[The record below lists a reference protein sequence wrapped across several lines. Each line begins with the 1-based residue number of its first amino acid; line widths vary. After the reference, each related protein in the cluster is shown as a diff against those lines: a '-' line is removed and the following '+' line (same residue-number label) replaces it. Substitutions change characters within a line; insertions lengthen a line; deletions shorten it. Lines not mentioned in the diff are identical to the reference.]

1 MKNSFRRNLPHIAAV
16 GIFLLISVVY
26 FYPAIN
32 GFELRQPD
40 IVHFKGM
47 AKEIFEFRNFYGEEP
62 LWTNSMFGGMPAFQ
76 ISVYYPNDILGL
88 IDTVVSLGLPRPINY
103 LFLYLIGFYFLLVAL
118 KVRPWL
124 AVVGAIAFAFSSYY
138 FIILEAGHNS
148 KAHAIAYMAPTL
160 AGIIWAYRGRLLL
173 GAGITAL
180 FLALQISANHVQ
192 ITYYFG
198 ILVMFFVVAKLV
210 QAIRLKRMPV
220 FITSTLVLIAAAT
233 IALLSN
239 ANGLWNTYEYSKH
252 TTRGKTELTIGP
264 DGAPNHHI
272 KTGGLDRDYVT
283 QWSQGVGESW
293 TFLIPNAYGGG
304 SGVFRP
310 DQIKGVDPAMQQTLL
325 QSNTYWG
332 DQPFTSGPVYMG
344 AAVILLFLLGA
355 FFIRSPLKWALVATT
370 VLTIALAWGKN
381 FPGLTNFFL
390 DVIPGYNKFRAVTII
405 LAITEMAVPLLGFV
419 FLKRLFLDRDIIEK
433 QKKKFLAVAGGLS
446 FILLL
451 FAITPESF
459 FSFLSGRE
467 AEMINAELSGQNAGE
482 ALRYSESLIDARASL
497 FQADAWRS
505 FFFVLITGGLVWF
518 FVKRKLKESG
528 FIIALGIIILID
540 LWSVDK
546 RYLNNEKERGRYVM
560 WEQKDQA
567 GPAYTAQEA
576 DKYILNAE
584 MSLNPKV
591 ENAVDSLLRVFQED
605 VKSHPSRRVTE
616 EDKNDVMFAALR
628 FNTDYRVLTINN
640 PFADASVSYFHSSLG
655 GYHGA
660 KLKRIQELYDFYIGD
675 EIASLQAVLQD
686 KPTMASVDSVLSTMD
701 IINMMNV
708 KYLIYNPQAPP
719 LEDRYAYGG
728 AWFVRDVRIVDGA
741 DEEMRLLG
749 KINPHTEAL
758 VDERFSDQLS
768 GFVSNKGSGAEVEV
782 TKHLPNYIRYHSK
795 SDVDE
800 VVVFSEIY
808 YPEGWQAY
816 IDGKPVKHF
825 RTNYLLRGM
834 LVPAGEHTIEF
845 KFEPATYA
853 HASLV
858 STISGFALI
867 VLLVFALYKN
877 ITLTNNGE
885 ELEYYEG

>member
-1 MKNSFRRNLPHIAAV
+1 MKNTFRHNLPHIVAV
-16 GIFLLISVVY
+16 AIFVIIAVVY
-26 FYPAIN
+26 FFPAIN
-32 GFELRQPD
+32 GFGLRQPD
-40 IVHFKGM
+40 ILHFKGM
-47 AKEIFEFRNFYGEEP
+47 AKEIFEFRHFFGEEP

-76 ISVYYPNDILGL
+76 ISTYYPNDILGL
-88 IDTVVSLGLPRPINY
+88 IDTIMSLGLPRPINY
-103 LFLYLIGFYFLLVAL
+103 LFLYLIGFYILLSAL

-160 AGIIWAYRGRLLL
+160 AGIIWTYRGKLLL

-198 ILVMFFVVAKLV
+198 MLVMFFVVAKLV
-210 QAIRLKRMPV
+210 EAIRIKRIPV
-220 FITSTLVLIAAAT
+220 FITSTLVLVAAAM

-239 ANGLWNTYEYSKH
+239 ANVLWNTYEYSKH
-252 TTRGKTELTIGP
+252 TTRGKSELTIGP
-264 DGAPNHHI
+264 DGAPNHHNR
-272 KTGGLDRDYVT
+272 TGGLDRDYVT
-283 QWSQGVGESW
+283 QWSQGIGETW

-304 SGVFRP
+304 SGIFRP
-310 DQIKGVDPAMQQTLL
+310 DQVKGVDPLMQQTIL

-332 DQPFTSGPVYMG
+332 NQPFTSGPVYMG

-355 FFIRSPLKWALVATT
+355 FFLRGPLKWALVATT
-370 VLTIALAWGKN
+370 ILTIALAWGKN

-405 LAITEMAVPLLGFV
+405 LAITEMVVPLLGFL
-419 FLKRLFLDRDIIEK
+419 FLKRLFNDREIILKE
-433 QKKKFLAVAGGLS
+433 KKKFLAIAGGLS
-446 FILLL
+446 FLLLL

-459 FSFLSGRE
+459 FSFLSDRE
-467 AEMINAELSGQNAGE
+467 ADMISAEMAGQNAGE
-482 ALRYSESLIDARASL
+482 VLRYSEALIGARASL

-505 FFFVLITGGLVWF
+505 FFFVLLTGGLVWLF
-518 FVKRKLKESG
+518 AQRKLKERG
-528 FIIALGIIILID
+528 FIIALGIIVLVD
-540 LWSVDK
+540 LWGVDK
-546 RYLNNEKERGRYVM
+546 RYLNNQKDRGRYVM
-560 WEQKDQA
+560 WEPKDQI
-567 GPAYTAQEA
+567 GPAYPAQEA

-584 MSLNPKV
+584 MSRNPRVKT
-591 ENAVDSLLRVFQED
+591 AVDSLLNVFQEEN
-605 VKSHPSRRVTE
+605 KSLPSRRVTE
-616 EDKNDVMFAALR
+616 EEKLDVMFAALR
-628 FNTDYRVLTINN
+628 FNSDYRVLSINN
-640 PFADASVSYFHSSLG
+640 PFADASVSYFHNSLG

-660 KLKRIQELYDFYIGD
+660 KLQRIQELYDFYIQD
-675 EIASLQAVLQD
+675 EIESLHTVLQGE
-686 KPTMASVDSVLSTMD
+686 PTMASVDSVLSTMD

-741 DEEMRLLG
+741 DEEILLLG

-768 GFVSNKGSGAEVEV
+768 GFVSRQSSDSQIEVL
-782 TKHLPNYIRYHSK
+782 KHLPNHLRYHSK
-795 SDVDE
+795 SDVDG

-808 YPEGWQAY
+808 YPDGWQAY
-816 IDGKPVKHF
+816 IDGKPVDHF

-834 LVPAGEHTIEF
+834 LVPAGEHEIEF

-853 HASLV
+853 RASLV

-877 ITLTNNGE
+877 ITLTDNGE